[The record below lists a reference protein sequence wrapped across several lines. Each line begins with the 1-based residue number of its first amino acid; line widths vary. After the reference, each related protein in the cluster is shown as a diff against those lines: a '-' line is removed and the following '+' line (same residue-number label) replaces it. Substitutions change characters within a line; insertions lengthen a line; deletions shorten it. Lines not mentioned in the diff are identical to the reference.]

1 MVDSQMVYHRRYL
14 ISLVALVCSG
24 FLQAQ
29 EPADTNYDESKV
41 PTYTLPPLLPKETAA
56 STNAERAKLWT
67 SARRAEIQSLLEKH
81 VYGQTP
87 DDSVTVD
94 GKLVESSDEALGGS
108 ATRQQFTLTI
118 SPTSGTSSRSLQI
131 DVLVYA
137 PKGKAQA
144 PAFIGLNFYGNQTV
158 SSDPNILISKKWMR
172 GNGKIG
178 IVANRATEKTRGAYQ
193 SRWQVE
199 TLIKRG
205 YGLVTAYCGDID
217 PDNYQHDFTD
227 GAHPLFYKEGQAQPA
242 DNEWGTIGAWAWG
255 LSTVRNWLDTQSGIA
270 IDAKRLAVI
279 GHSRLGK
286 TALWA
291 GAQDENFAMVISNNS
306 GCGGAS
312 LYRRCYG
319 ERLHHMLK
327 PVGYW
332 FCRHHATYAKRE
344 AELPVDQH
352 MLMALVAP
360 RPLYVASAEE
370 DRWADPKGEFLAA
383 KHASPVYEWL
393 GKEGLSETEM
403 PKINEPVAH
412 DIGYHVRSG
421 VHDVTLYDWE
431 RYLDFA
437 DKHLAK

>member
-14 ISLVALVCSG
+14 ISLVALVCTG

-306 GCGGAS
+306 G
-312 LYRRCYG
+312 
-319 ERLHHMLK
+319 
-327 PVGYW
+327 
-332 FCRHHATYAKRE
+332 
-344 AELPVDQH
+344 
-352 MLMALVAP
+352 
-360 RPLYVASAEE
+360 
-370 DRWADPKGEFLAA
+370 
-383 KHASPVYEWL
+383 
-393 GKEGLSETEM
+393 
-403 PKINEPVAH
+403 
-412 DIGYHVRSG
+412 
-421 VHDVTLYDWE
+421 
-431 RYLDFA
+431 
-437 DKHLAK
+437 